1 MNSQYVS
8 DLYSKN
14 PIFQSITQFLSENS
28 EVRELT
34 MPHMQKITKA
44 TAKEIDTVMRALHQK
59 AAIGTYKIGRKG
71 NPNRFVFEHYP
82 QDISF
87 AAIDPIHTADPI
99 SKPPTR
105 QPKPIATINDEGKV
119 VPVTNTRE
127 RHLNVSIDARGMHFD
142 ISPGMTISPDLMRML
157 FEQLQGSSVH

>member
-14 PIFQSITQFLSENS
+14 LIFQSITLFLSENS
-28 EVRELT
+28 EIRELT

-44 TAKEIDTVMRALHQK
+44 TVKEIDVVMRALHQR

-99 SKPPTR
+99 SKAPTR
-105 QPKPIATINDEGKV
+105 QPKPIATINDAGKV

-127 RHLNVSIDARGMHFD
+127 RHLNVSMDARGIHFD
-142 ISPGMTISPDLMRML
+142 ISPGVTISGDLMKLL
-157 FEQLQGSSVH
+157 FEQLQSSSVN

>member
-34 MPHMQKITKA
+34 MPHMQRITRA
-44 TAKEIDTVMRALHQK
+44 TVKDIDTVMRALHQR

-99 SKPPTR
+99 KPVRAVRVLPVL
-105 QPKPIATINDEGKV
+105 NDAGKV
-119 VPVTNTRE
+119 VPVANTRE
-127 RHLNVSIDARGMHFD
+127 RHLNVSMDARGIHFD
-142 ISPGMTISPDLMRML
+142 ISPGVTISGDLMKLL

>member
-14 PIFQSITQFLSENS
+14 PIFQSITQFLSEND
-28 EVRELT
+28 EIRELT
-34 MPHMQKITKA
+34 MPHMQKITRAPVKD
-44 TAKEIDTVMRALHQK
+44 IDTVMRALHQR

-87 AAIDPIHTADPI
+87 AAIDPIHSAEPI
-99 SKPPTR
+99 GKPVRAVRSSPV
-105 QPKPIATINDEGKV
+105 INDAGKV
-119 VPVTNTRE
+119 VAVTNTRE
-127 RHLNVSIDARGMHFD
+127 RHLNVSIDAKGIHFD